1 LKILLDQNV
10 PAILRRFLI
19 GHTTIPSSEIGWAEL
34 TNGVLIAAA
43 ERDGFDVLVTGDK
56 NIPRQQNLS
65 GRRLAVVIL
74 GNQSWPVIKPH
85 VDMIVA
91 RIGVVE
97 AGGQVFIPID
107 RPALRRR
114 PAPRFEP

>member
-1 LKILLDQNV
+1 L
-10 PAILRRFLI
+10 
-19 GHTTIPSSEIGWAEL
+19 S
-34 TNGVLIAAA
+34 NGVLIAAA

-56 NIPRQQNLS
+56 NIPRQQNLT

-85 VDMIVA
+85 VAMIVE
-91 RIGVVE
+91 RIGVVS
-97 AGGQVFIPID
+97 AGEQIFIPIE

-114 PAPRFEP
+114 PRPITSSPDDLS